1 MPTSIKEYRKRFS
14 YRILESVLGVSTLT
28 FFLILTLLAIFLPVL
43 LAVFLIGYS
52 FLTVLRTGL
61 HAVYT
66 IYTYQ
71 YLHRWEKLNWK
82 VLLDEMETDPEK
94 ALDTL
99 HKFERKYQQKIDWHK
114 RIQEDMARF
123 HDIQNTKFA
132 KPGRIFHFPIF
143 AVYNEA
149 PEIIARSLKNIFDS
163 GYDLEKVFVFISQ
176 EARAGEENNLRLKEY
191 LESQSWLNVYQSLE
205 TDLEKV
211 YSPNHNELDYQ
222 NPEFTKI
229 TSKKAKLTVVL
240 TQHPDGL
247 EGEIR
252 GKASNE
258 DWGGRQASLFVKA
271 NNLDPEM
278 VVLTS
283 LDSDSKIGPYF
294 LQMLS
299 YRYCLSEDRSKAG
312 FQPLPVYAN
321 NFFQSNLFPRIVATN
336 TTIWYMV
343 QASLLDEL
351 HFFANYAV
359 PLTVLR
365 KIDFWNREVIA
376 EDSLLFAKCYVGF
389 AGDFRVIP
397 FYGTFEGDAV
407 EGEDYLE
414 AIINQYKQLQ
424 RWAWGGIEGFPY
436 KFQKFFLEEEGKKI
450 PLKKRLKM
458 IRLEFLGHFFWATLP
473 LTFSVFIFLPQM
485 FGSQQYRESAVQLNL
500 WIFGQYFTW
509 ISFVY
514 LIISSYITFAFIARK
529 ATKNIKDRWY
539 HRIVVSLQWVV
550 SPAIFIMMSP
560 PALDVQIR
568 GILGKYLGYWVTPKK
583 D

>member
-1 MPTSIKEYRKRFS
+1 MPTSIKEYRKRLS
-14 YRILESVLGVSTLT
+14 YRILESTLGFSTLL
-28 FFLILTLLAIFLPVL
+28 FFLILTLLAIFFPAF
-43 LAVFLIGYS
+43 LAIFLIGYS

-82 VLLDEMETDPEK
+82 LLLQEMEEDPEK

-99 HKFERKYQQKIDWHK
+99 HKFERKYKNKLDWHK
-114 RIQEDMARF
+114 KIQADMESY
-123 HDIQNTKFA
+123 HKVQNTKFA

-143 AVYNEA
+143 AVYDES
-149 PEIIARSLKNIFDS
+149 PEIIARSLKKIFDS
-163 GYDLEKVFVFISQ
+163 GYDLEKVFVFVSQ
-176 EARAGEENNLRLKEY
+176 EARAGLKNNLNLKTY
-191 LESQSWLNVYQSLE
+191 LESQSWLSVYQSPE
-205 TDLEKV
+205 TDLAKV
-211 YSPNHNELDYQ
+211 YNQNHNELDYENLDFKKIIPQ
-222 NPEFTKI
+222 KTKLSVI
-229 TSKKAKLTVVL
+229 L

-271 NNLDPEM
+271 NNIDPEM
-278 VVLTS
+278 VLLTS

-312 FQPLPVYAN
+312 FQPLPIYAN

-351 HFFANYAV
+351 HFFANYSV

-389 AGDFRVIP
+389 GGDFRVIP

-414 AIINQYKQLQ
+414 AIVNQYKQLQ

-473 LTFSVFIFLPQM
+473 LTFSVFIFLPQV
-485 FGSQQYRESAVQLNL
+485 FGNQQYRESTVQTNL

-514 LIISSYITFAFIARK
+514 LIISSYITFAFIAQK
-529 ATKNIKDRWY
+529 ATKNIKVRWY
-539 HRIVVSLQWVV
+539 HWLVICLQWIV

-568 GILGKYLGYWVTPKK
+568 GLFGKYLGYWVTPKK